1 MNDKSPTDLQ
11 VSQELEALSIVINQ
25 SIDKA
30 KNILEEAKEIDEVR
44 ELIHEIHLSREELLN
59 VNNDLKKHEDKVS
72 NYLSAAKELQDKLQI
87 LQEIP
92 RQLHELGIEE
102 HILQDLQLVI
112 NEINHARIESQT
124 STEASH
130 NILLQVQNYLQ
141 ESQDI
146 VQELQ
151 SKKEVIENLNID
163 IDNKL
168 IQIRNIIDTY
178 DEQNRYTQSLIQELN
193 LVIQTI
199 GGVEEIQKFIQDIRN
214 TRLEMHNSEQQ
225 LVSARQQMIAVQGF
239 EDYLNKFQNIRNR
252 KQLWQWLWDEL
263 GLLGVIVYLL
273 SLITPKRRR

>member
-44 ELIHEIHLSREELLN
+44 ELIHEIHLSREELLK

-92 RQLHELGIEE
+92 KQLHELGIRED
-102 HILQDLQLVI
+102 ILQDLQLVI
-112 NEINHARIESQT
+112 NEINHAKIENQS

-151 SKKEVIENLNID
+151 SKKEVIETLNID

-168 IQIRNIIDTY
+168 IQIRNIIDRY

-225 LVSARQQMIAVQGF
+225 LLSARQQMIAVQGF
-239 EDYLNKFQNIRNR
+239 ENYLNNFQNIRNR
-252 KQLWQWLWDEL
+252 KQLWQWLWNEL
-263 GLLGVIVYLL
+263 GFVGVIVYLL
-273 SLITPKRRR
+273 SLIIPKRRR

>member
-44 ELIHEIHLSREELLN
+44 ELIHEIHLSREELLK

-168 IQIRNIIDTY
+168 LQVRNIIDTY
-178 DEQNRYTQSLIQELN
+178 EEQNRYTQSLIQELN

-199 GGVEEIQKFIQDIRN
+199 GGVEEIKKFIQDIRN

-225 LVSARQQMIAVQGF
+225 LLSARQQMIAVQGF
-239 EDYLNKFQNIRNR
+239 ENYLNNFQNIRNR
-252 KQLWQWLWDEL
+252 KQLWQWLWNEL
-263 GLLGVIVYLL
+263 GFVGVIVYLL
-273 SLITPKRRR
+273 SLITPTRRR